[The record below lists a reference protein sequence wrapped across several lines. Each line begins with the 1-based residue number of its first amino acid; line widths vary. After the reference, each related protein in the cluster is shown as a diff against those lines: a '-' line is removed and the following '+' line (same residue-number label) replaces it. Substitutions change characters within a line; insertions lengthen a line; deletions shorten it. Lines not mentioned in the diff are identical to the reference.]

1 MSKILFSIAVAYI
14 IYFVFRMLYNDIKL
28 YKLHKAMSELH
39 KMPIDEWESK
49 WGKFVQ
55 NEYSKCNDPHRQEVE
70 ENMKFFRK
78 ELEELKKD
86 ENANIQQ

>member
-1 MSKILFSIAVAYI
+1 
-14 IYFVFRMLYNDIKL
+14 
-28 YKLHKAMSELH
+28 
-39 KMPIDEWESK
+39 MPIDEWESK
-49 WGKFVQ
+49 WGEFVQ

-86 ENANIQQ
+86 DNADV